1 MKVNLQDDKGLTG
14 VSFELDL
21 VKIREELGSSSSTVA
36 EPTETEAQLKES
48 QGKVEG
54 LEGKVAELG
63 EKLATAEA
71 RTMSDFA
78 PMEKANFVIDFA
90 KDLSM
95 EDKAIFCE
103 GVGIPIAKVTEAEVA
118 EAAAKA
124 AAEAEP
130 SVIVGKTDRPGY
142 KYLEYMNMS
151 VKE

>member
-1 MKVNLQDDKGLTG
+1 MKLELQDAKGLTG
-14 VSFELDL
+14 VFIEVPLEQL
-21 VKIREELGSSSSTVA
+21 KEGLGLLSSS
-36 EPTETEAQLKES
+36 PETEAQLKES
-48 QGKVEG
+48 QGKVEELG
-54 LEGKVAELG
+54 GQIAELG

-71 RTMSDFA
+71 KTIGDFTRI
-78 PMEKANFVIDFA
+78 EKANFVIAWA
-90 KDLSM
+90 KELSM

-124 AAEAEP
+124 AAAAEP